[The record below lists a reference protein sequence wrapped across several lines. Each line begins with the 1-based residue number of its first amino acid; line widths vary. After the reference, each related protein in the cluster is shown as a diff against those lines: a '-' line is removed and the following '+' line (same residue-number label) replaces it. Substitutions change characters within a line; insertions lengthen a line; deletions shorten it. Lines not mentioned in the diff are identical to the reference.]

1 MMMIMTTAWMK
12 MEIFLKS
19 SRDDSEYENEVKE
32 ALGKEDSSK
41 KRKRMINLKSKKNTK
56 S

>member
-1 MMMIMTTAWMK
+1 MD
-12 MEIFLKS
+12 ENGNLLKCS
-19 SRDDSEYENEVKE
+19 VDDSEDENEVKE

-41 KRKRMINLKSKKNTK
+41 KRKRMRNAKSIKFTK